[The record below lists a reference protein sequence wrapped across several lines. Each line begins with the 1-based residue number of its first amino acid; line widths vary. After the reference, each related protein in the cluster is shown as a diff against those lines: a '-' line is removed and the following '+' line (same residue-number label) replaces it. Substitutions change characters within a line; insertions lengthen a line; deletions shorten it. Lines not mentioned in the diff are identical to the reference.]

1 MPLTAGRI
9 VVLLALA
16 AQWLHVPLPGTPR
29 TADGKANL
37 AAPAPRAADG
47 HPDLSGIWMRVR
59 PPAPDGRRGFTG
71 LEVFAPPD
79 FVFPY
84 TPWGEAL
91 FKARQARQ
99 GGGRP
104 AERCLPH
111 GVPDA
116 MLPETPFKI
125 VQHPGLTLILY
136 EEFARFRQIFL
147 DGRTSPIDPNPA
159 WLGYSLGRWD
169 GDSFVVD
176 TRGFNDQ
183 TWLDDAGRPH
193 SDAMRTTER
202 FRRRDFGHME
212 MVLMIDDPK
221 AYTRSWS
228 VTIPFVL
235 MPDTELIESVCDN
248 EKYAS
253 RVEAGR

>member
-1 MPLTAGRI
+1 MPRPNGSRFLSRVLPHTGDGR
-9 VVLLALA
+9 
-16 AQWLHVPLPGTPR
+16 P
-29 TADGKANL
+29 NL
-37 AAPAPRAADG
+37 AAPAPHAADG
-47 HPDLSGIWMRVR
+47 HPDLSGIWLRVR
-59 PPAPDGRRGFTG
+59 PPAPEALRGFTG
-71 LEVFAPPD
+71 LEVFEPPG

-84 TPWGEAL
+84 TPWAEAL
-91 FKARQARQ
+91 FKERQARQ

-111 GVPDA
+111 GIPDA

-147 DGRTSPIDPNPA
+147 DGRTQPSDPNPA
-159 WLGYSLGRWD
+159 WLGYSTARWD
-169 GDSFVVD
+169 SETFVVD
-176 TRGFNDQ
+176 SRGFNDQ

-193 SDAMRTTER
+193 SDAMRTIER

-212 MVLMIDDPK
+212 MTLTIDDPK

-235 MPDTELIESVCDN
+235 LADTELIESVCDN
-248 EKYAS
+248 EKYAK
-253 RVEAGR
+253 RLARER